1 VPRLDPRPGV
11 LVAALGLQL
20 LLCASCPVFAQPG
33 SEAAKPAADDWVARS
48 NEHAQ
53 VLLRSLSTFNP
64 EMAGYFGVEGLD
76 EQVIDLGPHLYE
88 RARKSLVAAR
98 TELEKRLVAEKDPQ
112 VRLDLEILIQAAN
125 ESIEEA
131 DAQYQVLV
139 PYIDVP
145 QTVFLGLSA
154 LLDDRVE
161 ASRRPA
167 ALVRLR
173 RYAGL
178 EPGSK
183 PIAELA
189 RDRTRER
196 LREKKLLGP
205 VQAEI
210 EDGLGNVQRY
220 VAGIEQLFKKYEI
233 AGYEEA
239 HAKLQADLAAYEQ
252 FVRAELLPRARTDFK
267 QPPELYALSLRSFGI
282 DMPVDELVSRA
293 EASFIEI
300 RNEMQTLAPLVAKE
314 KGYAVT
320 DYRAVIRELKKEA
333 LLGDAILAHY
343 QSRTN
348 DIEEIIRRERILTLP
363 ERKLHIRLA
372 TEAESASIPA
382 PHVNPGRIIGNT
394 GEPAEFVL
402 PLRIPSP
409 DGKTEVGFDDFTF
422 AAASWTLTAH
432 EGRPGHELQFA
443 ANVERGVSLARFL
456 FALKSVNVEGWALY
470 AEAEMKPYEPLE
482 GQLIALQHRL
492 MRAARAMLDPGL
504 QRGTVTPEEAM
515 RILREEVVL
524 SEAMANQEVERYMFR
539 APGQAGS
546 YYCGYVRLMAL
557 RAEVERTLGPDFDRQ
572 VYHDYLLAQGT
583 LPPSLLRKVVLEEFV
598 PAQRSIATRR
608 KSSEG

>member
-1 VPRLDPRPGV
+1 
-11 LVAALGLQL
+11 
-20 LLCASCPVFAQPG
+20 
-33 SEAAKPAADDWVARS
+33 
-48 NEHAQ
+48 
-53 VLLRSLSTFNP
+53 
-64 EMAGYFGVEGLD
+64 
-76 EQVIDLGPHLYE
+76 
-88 RARKSLVAAR
+88 
-98 TELEKRLVAEKDPQ
+98 
-112 VRLDLEILIQAAN
+112 
-125 ESIEEA
+125 
-131 DAQYQVLV
+131 
-139 PYIDVP
+139 
-145 QTVFLGLSA
+145 
-154 LLDDRVE
+154 
-161 ASRRPA
+161 
-167 ALVRLR
+167 
-173 RYAGL
+173 
-178 EPGSK
+178 
-183 PIAELA
+183 
-189 RDRTRER
+189 
-196 LREKKLLGP
+196 
-205 VQAEI
+205 
-210 EDGLGNVQRY
+210 
-220 VAGIEQLFKKYEI
+220 
-233 AGYEEA
+233 
-239 HAKLQADLAAYEQ
+239 
-252 FVRAELLPRARTDFK
+252 
-267 QPPELYALSLRSFGI
+267 
-282 DMPVDELVSRA
+282 
-293 EASFIEI
+293 
-300 RNEMQTLAPLVAKE
+300 MQTLAPLVAKE